1 MNRWMTGLTL
11 TAALSALTEALDDT
25 FNEATDLLPEMVEA
39 YKAQKAFPRRNPSII
54 GGICTALSFVD
65 NGKPQFV
72 TLAHLGDDG
81 KISYQME
88 EALVWIALDAA
99 TCTALEDNVR
109 VVKSKRGFFDRFRD
123 RPTVKQD
130 DTVMAASIHMLM
142 RNTQSIAIRAAF
154 LANFIRHSIEHIA
167 RISPAN
173 AFEGSKESAQR
184 HLENYQRQIEG
195 IAPNFTDRA
204 AALDL
209 IKTLSMPFTPIIISR
224 IEDDTCEKLNGI
236 PMSREHASAWR
247 NYFGKVQASA
257 RA

>member
-1 MNRWMTGLTL
+1 MTL
-11 TAALSALTEALDDT
+11 TAALSALAEALDDT
-25 FNEATDLLPEMVEA
+25 CNEAADLLPQMVEA
-39 YKAQKAFPRRNPSII
+39 YKTQKAFPRRNPSII
-54 GGICTALSFVD
+54 GGVCTALSFVD
-65 NGKPQFV
+65 NGKPQFL

-81 KISYQME
+81 KVSYQME

-109 VVKSKRGFFDRFRD
+109 VVKPKRGFFDRFRD
-123 RPTVKQD
+123 RSTVEQD
-130 DTVMAASIHMLM
+130 NTVMTASMHMLM

-167 RISPAN
+167 RIGPAN

-184 HLENYQRQIEG
+184 HLENYQREIER
-195 IAPNFTDRA
+195 IVPNFTDKA

-209 IKTLSMPFTPIIISR
+209 IKALSMPFTPIIISE
-224 IEDDTCEKLNGI
+224 IEDDACEKLNGI

-247 NYFGKVQASA
+247 NYFGKMQASA

>member
-1 MNRWMTGLTL
+1 MTLA
-11 TAALSALTEALDDT
+11 AALSALTEALDDT
-25 FNEATDLLPEMVEA
+25 FNEATDLLPQMVEA

-88 EALVWIALDAA
+88 EARVWIALDAA

-123 RPTVKQD
+123 RPTVEQD
-130 DTVMAASIHMLM
+130 NTVMAASIHMLM

-184 HLENYQRQIEG
+184 HLENYQRQIER
-195 IAPNFTDRA
+195 IAPNFTDRS

-209 IKTLSMPFTPIIISR
+209 IKAMSMPFTPIIISE
-224 IEDDTCEKLNGI
+224 IEDDTSEKLNGI

-247 NYFGKVQASA
+247 NYLGKVQASA
-257 RA
+257 RV